1 MVQHAFSPPVSD
13 GTMSPKA
20 WYDSVRGRDG
30 FIADDAQAAAVDK
43 LDALW
48 HALVEFK
55 KKRNRFLGRSLR
67 SPAVPRGLYFWGGVG
82 RGKSFL
88 MDAFFACVPYRRK
101 RRVHFHVFMAEVH
114 KQLKALSGESDPMKA
129 LAERIA
135 KATRLLCFDE
145 FHVSDIADAMIL
157 ARLLEALFERGVVF
171 VMTSNYPPDQLYPNG
186 LHRESFLPAIAL
198 IQANVDVI
206 NVDSGND
213 YRLRELSREPLF
225 LVPADAA
232 AEAKLA
238 DLFARLAGGRDKAV
252 GAIEVLGRAIPVK
265 KVAPGVIWFDFD
277 AICGGPRAQTDYL
290 EVARSYHTV
299 LVSGIPKLS
308 ARHSSE
314 ARRFTWLID
323 VFYDHRVKFAASS
336 AVEPELIYTEGVQS
350 GEFFRTASRLTEMQS
365 TSYLE
370 LPHLVDPFLLTP
382 ADQVAE

>member
-1 MVQHAFSPPVSD
+1 
-13 GTMSPKA
+13 MSPKA